1 MFTKKQQGVET
12 IIGPDTFFKGELN
25 SKGTVRIDGAFE
37 GILNADW
44 IIIGEAGKVKG
55 EINSRGIVIGG
66 KVEGNINSTETIEIK
81 HKAQVTGE
89 ICTQKLSISEGAVFD
104 GHSCMQQQK
113 SEVRGQKTESAEMVN
128 R

>member
-12 IIGPDTFFKGELN
+12 IIGPDTLFKGELN
-25 SKGTVRIDGAFE
+25 SKGTVRIDGDFE

-66 KVEGNINSTETIEIK
+66 KFEGNINSTEIIEIK
-81 HKAQVTGE
+81 HKAQVAGE

-104 GHSCMQQQK
+104 GHSCMQKQK
-113 SEVRGQKTESAEMVN
+113 AEAKGQKTEGSS
-128 R
+128 